1 MSDAEDV
8 IAALIERAYDALAF
22 EPGSEPD
29 WGAFDSCFVEQAV
42 LALRVFPTD
51 TAVSILDLRDYA
63 LSQMR
68 HDLESDGYSE
78 TPGAQSIRVVGDV
91 AVVQQHFTINFR
103 SGPVPA
109 VDVFSLARTAVGWR
123 IVSVVSDVVRAQL
136 S

>member
-1 MSDAEDV
+1 
-8 IAALIERAYDALAF
+8 
-22 EPGSEPD
+22 
-29 WGAFDSCFVEQAV
+29 V

-51 TAVSILDLRDYA
+51 TAVSILNLRDYA

-78 TPGAQSIRVVGDV
+78 TPGEQSIRVVGDV
-91 AVVQQHFTINFR
+91 AVVHQHFTMNFR